1 MSGRPWRLIVA
12 GPARRDLARLSEK
25 HAAAIFDLLPA
36 IAVNPKRLGK
46 PLRFEWE
53 GRLAARRGPY
63 RVIYTLD
70 DKTRTVSVVT
80 VAHRAHVYR
89 RR

>member
-1 MSGRPWRLIVA
+1 MSSRPWRLIVA

-70 DKTRTVSVVT
+70 HKTRTVSVVT